1 MSMTDNIADML
12 TRIRNAQKSKLVGMF
27 VPHSKMKC
35 SILEVLQEEG
45 YISSYSVTGASEA
58 IKNIEVKLKYSAQGR
73 PAIQEI
79 KRVSKPGKRMYT
91 SVGSMQGHYSGMG
104 IYILSTPKG
113 VVSDREARR
122 LGVGGEIICKV
133 F

>member
-12 TRIRNAQKSKLVGMF
+12 TRIRNAQKSKLVSMF

-35 SILEVLQEEG
+35 SILDVLQEEG
-45 YISSYSVTGASEA
+45 YISSYDLTDSTGV
-58 IKNIEVKLKYSAQGR
+58 IKGIEVKLKYSTQGS

-91 SVGSMQGHYSGMG
+91 AADAMQGHYSGMG

-122 LGVGGEIICKV
+122 LGVGGEVICKV

>member
-12 TRIRNAQKSKLVGMF
+12 TRIRNAQKSKLVTML

-35 SILEVLQEEG
+35 AILDVLKGEG
-45 YISSYSVTGASEA
+45 YIKSYDVIESSPAM
-58 IKNIEVKLKYSAQGR
+58 KDIEVSLKYSSHGKA
-73 PAIQEI
+73 AIQEI
-79 KRVSKPGKRMYT
+79 KRVSKPGKRAY
-91 SVGSMQGHYSGMG
+91 SAAGDMQGHYNGMG
-104 IYILSTPKG
+104 IYILSTSKG

-122 LGVGGEIICKV
+122 LGVGGEVICKV

>member
-12 TRIRNAQKSKLVGMF
+12 TRIRNAQKSKLVTML

-35 SILEVLQEEG
+35 AILDVLKEEG
-45 YISSYSVTGASEA
+45 YIRSYDVLDVSSNIRT
-58 IKNIEVKLKYSAQGR
+58 IEVSLKYSSYGK

-79 KRVSKPGKRMYT
+79 KRVSKPGKRSY
-91 SVGSMQGHYSGMG
+91 SPAGEMQGHYNGMG
-104 IYILSTPKG
+104 IYILSTSKG
-113 VVSDREARR
+113 VISDREARR
-122 LGVGGEIICKV
+122 LGVGGEVICKV